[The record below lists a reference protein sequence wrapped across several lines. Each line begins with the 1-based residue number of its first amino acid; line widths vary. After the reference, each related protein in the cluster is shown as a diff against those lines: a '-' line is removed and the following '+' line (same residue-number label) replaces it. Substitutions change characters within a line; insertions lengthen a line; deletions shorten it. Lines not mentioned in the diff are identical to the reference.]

1 MILTIIQ
8 TFHERFADW
17 NLALFE
23 HLQISLLSLLL
34 AVFIAVPLG
43 IILVKLPK
51 LKEWMLQLTGVFQ
64 TIPSLAI
71 LGLFIPVLG
80 IGKIPAVTALVIYAL
95 FPVLQST
102 ITGLDSVDKNLQEA
116 AEAFGMNRLE
126 RLRKFE
132 LPLAMPVI
140 VSGVRTAAVL
150 IVGTATL
157 GALIGAGGMGSFIL
171 LGIDRNNTALIL
183 IGAISSAFLAILMNI
198 VIRYLENK
206 SLKKIL
212 ISLIALITA
221 TALSFIPS
229 IAPMMNSRRL
239 LVAGKLGPEPEIL
252 INMYKELIEAN
263 SDIKVKLEPNFGKT
277 SFLYEALKNKQI
289 DIYPEFSGTITS
301 SLLKNQVQVSNDP
314 LEVYE
319 AAREGILNQD
329 KLVYLKPM
337 EYQNTYALAVKKDYA
352 NKYDL
357 KTISDLS
364 KVEDSAVAGFTLEFN
379 DRDDGNKG
387 LKSLYKLELNVKTLE
402 PNLRY
407 QAINGGNVQIVDAY
421 STDSELIE
429 YDLVVLED
437 DKQLFPPYQGAPLM
451 RKDTLEKYPELEEI
465 LNKLAGQISAEE
477 MSRMNYQ
484 VKVDKR
490 SASEVAHEYLVNK
503 GLVNKI
509 GGSNT
514 D

>member
-64 TIPSLAI
+64 TIPSLAL

-102 ITGLDSVDKNLQEA
+102 ITGLDSVDKSLQEA

-198 VIRYLENK
+198 VIKYLENK

-503 GLVNKI
+503 GLVK
-509 GGSNT
+509 
-514 D
+514 

>member
-51 LKEWMLQLTGVFQ
+51 LKEWLLQLTGVFQ
-64 TIPSLAI
+64 TIPSLAL
-71 LGLFIPVLG
+71 LGLFIPMLG

-198 VIRYLENK
+198 VIKYLENK
-206 SLKKIL
+206 SLKKIM

-221 TALSFIPS
+221 TVLSFIPS
-229 IAPMMNSRRL
+229 IAPMMNTKHL
-239 LVAGKLGPEPEIL
+239 VVAGKLGPEPEIL

-301 SLLKNQVQVSNDP
+301 SLLKNQVKVSNAP

-429 YDLVVLED
+429 YDLVVLQD

-451 RKDTLEKYPELEEI
+451 RKDTLEKYPKLEEI

-503 GLVNKI
+503 GLIK
-509 GGSNT
+509 
-514 D
+514 

>member
-8 TFHERFADW
+8 TLHERFADW

-64 TIPSLAI
+64 TIPSLAL
-71 LGLFIPVLG
+71 LGLFIPMLG
-80 IGKIPAVTALVIYAL
+80 IGKIPAITALVIYAL

-198 VIRYLENK
+198 VIKYLENK
-206 SLKKIL
+206 SLKKIM

-221 TALSFIPS
+221 TVLSFIPS
-229 IAPMMNSRRL
+229 IAPMMNTKHL
-239 LVAGKLGPEPEIL
+239 VVAGKLGPEPEIL

-451 RKDTLEKYPELEEI
+451 RKDTLEKYPKLEEI

-503 GLVNKI
+503 GLVK
-509 GGSNT
+509 
-514 D
+514 

>member
-64 TIPSLAI
+64 TIPSLAL

-102 ITGLDSVDKNLQEA
+102 ITGLDSIDKSLQEA

-221 TALSFIPS
+221 TALSLIPS

-503 GLVNKI
+503 GLVK
-509 GGSNT
+509 
-514 D
+514 

>member
-64 TIPSLAI
+64 TIPSLAL

-102 ITGLDSVDKNLQEA
+102 ITGLDSIDKSLQEA

-503 GLVNKI
+503 GLVK
-509 GGSNT
+509 
-514 D
+514 

>member
-51 LKEWMLQLTGVFQ
+51 LKEWLLQLTGVFQ
-64 TIPSLAI
+64 TIPSLAL
-71 LGLFIPVLG
+71 LGLFIPMLG

-198 VIRYLENK
+198 VIKYLENK

-212 ISLIALITA
+212 VSLIALITA
-221 TALSFIPS
+221 TVLSFIPS
-229 IAPMMNSRRL
+229 IAPMMNTKHL
-239 LVAGKLGPEPEIL
+239 VVAGKLGPEPEIL

-301 SLLKNQVQVSNDP
+301 SLLKNQVKVSNAP

-407 QAINGGNVQIVDAY
+407 QAINEGNVQIVDAY

-451 RKDTLEKYPELEEI
+451 RKDTLEKYPKLEEI
-465 LNKLAGQISAEE
+465 LNKLAGHISAEE

-503 GLVNKI
+503 GLAR
-509 GGSNT
+509 
-514 D
+514 

>member
-64 TIPSLAI
+64 TIPSLAL

-198 VIRYLENK
+198 VIKYLENK

-319 AAREGILNQD
+319 AAKEGILNQD

-503 GLVNKI
+503 GLIK
-509 GGSNT
+509 
-514 D
+514 

>member
-64 TIPSLAI
+64 TIPSLAL

-102 ITGLDSVDKNLQEA
+102 ITGLDSIDKSLQEA

-198 VIRYLENK
+198 VIKYLENK

-465 LNKLAGQISAEE
+465 LNKLAGQIS
-477 MSRMNYQ
+477 
-484 VKVDKR
+484 
-490 SASEVAHEYLVNK
+490 K
-503 GLVNKI
+503 GR
-509 GGSNT
+509 
-514 D
+514 

>member
-51 LKEWMLQLTGVFQ
+51 LKEWLLQLTGVFQ
-64 TIPSLAI
+64 TIPSLAL

-198 VIRYLENK
+198 VIKYLENK

-221 TALSFIPS
+221 TVLSFIPS
-229 IAPMMNSRRL
+229 IAPMINTKHL
-239 LVAGKLGPEPEIL
+239 VVAGKLGPEPEIL

-301 SLLKNQVQVSNDP
+301 SLLKNQVKVSNAP

-407 QAINGGNVQIVDAY
+407 QAINGGNIQIVDAY

-451 RKDTLEKYPELEEI
+451 RKDTLEKYPKLEEI

-503 GLVNKI
+503 GLIK
-509 GGSNT
+509 
-514 D
+514 

>member
-51 LKEWMLQLTGVFQ
+51 LKEWLLQLTGVFQ
-64 TIPSLAI
+64 TIPSLAL
-71 LGLFIPVLG
+71 LGLFIPMLG

-95 FPVLQST
+95 FPVLQRT

-171 LGIDRNNTALIL
+171 LGIDRNNTVLIL

-198 VIRYLENK
+198 VIKYLENK
-206 SLKKIL
+206 SLKKIM

-221 TALSFIPS
+221 TVLSFIPS
-229 IAPMMNSRRL
+229 IAPMMNTKHL
-239 LVAGKLGPEPEIL
+239 VVAGKLGPEPEIL

-451 RKDTLEKYPELEEI
+451 RKDTLEKYPKLEEI

-503 GLVNKI
+503 GLVK
-509 GGSNT
+509 
-514 D
+514 

>member
-64 TIPSLAI
+64 TIPSLAL

-102 ITGLDSVDKNLQEA
+102 ITGLDSIDKSLQEA

-198 VIRYLENK
+198 VIKYLENK

-429 YDLVVLED
+429 YDLLVLED

-503 GLVNKI
+503 GLIK
-509 GGSNT
+509 
-514 D
+514 

>member
-43 IILVKLPK
+43 IILIKLPK
-51 LKEWMLQLTGVFQ
+51 LKEWLLQLTGVFQ
-64 TIPSLAI
+64 TIPSLAL
-71 LGLFIPVLG
+71 LGLFIPMLG
-80 IGKIPAVTALVIYAL
+80 IGKIPAITALVIYAL

-198 VIRYLENK
+198 VIKYLENK
-206 SLKKIL
+206 SLKKIM

-221 TALSFIPS
+221 TVLSFIPS
-229 IAPMMNSRRL
+229 IAPMMNTKHL
-239 LVAGKLGPEPEIL
+239 VVAGKLGPEPEIL

-301 SLLKNQVQVSNDP
+301 SLLKNQVKVSNAP

-329 KLVYLKPM
+329 KLVYLKSM

-352 NKYDL
+352 NKYNL

-451 RKDTLEKYPELEEI
+451 RKDTLEKYPKLEEI

-503 GLVNKI
+503 GLVK
-509 GGSNT
+509 
-514 D
+514 

>member
-34 AVFIAVPLG
+34 AVFIVVPLG

-64 TIPSLAI
+64 TIPSLAL
-71 LGLFIPVLG
+71 LGLFIPMLG

-503 GLVNKI
+503 GLVK
-509 GGSNT
+509 
-514 D
+514 

>member
-34 AVFIAVPLG
+34 AVFITVPLG

-64 TIPSLAI
+64 TIPSLAL

-198 VIRYLENK
+198 VIKYLENK

-229 IAPMMNSRRL
+229 IAPMMNTRRL

-503 GLVNKI
+503 GLVK
-509 GGSNT
+509 
-514 D
+514 

>member
-51 LKEWMLQLTGVFQ
+51 LKEWFLQLTGVFQ
-64 TIPSLAI
+64 TIPSLAL
-71 LGLFIPVLG
+71 LGLFIPMLG

-198 VIRYLENK
+198 VIKYLENK

-229 IAPMMNSRRL
+229 IAPMMNTRRL

-364 KVEDSAVAGFTLEFN
+364 KVEDGAVAGFTLEFN

-503 GLVNKI
+503 GLIK
-509 GGSNT
+509 
-514 D
+514 

>member
-64 TIPSLAI
+64 TIPSLAL

-102 ITGLDSVDKNLQEA
+102 ITGLDSIDKSLQEA

-198 VIRYLENK
+198 VIKYLENK

-277 SFLYEALKNKQI
+277 TYLYKEIKNKQI

-503 GLVNKI
+503 GLVK
-509 GGSNT
+509 
-514 D
+514 

>member
-17 NLALFE
+17 STALFE

-43 IILVKLPK
+43 IILIKLPK
-51 LKEWMLQLTGVFQ
+51 LKEWLLQLTGVFQ
-64 TIPSLAI
+64 TIPSLAL
-71 LGLFIPVLG
+71 LGLFIPMLG
-80 IGKIPAVTALVIYAL
+80 IGKIPAITALVIYAL

-198 VIRYLENK
+198 VIKYLENK
-206 SLKKIL
+206 SLKKIM

-221 TALSFIPS
+221 TVLSFIPS
-229 IAPMMNSRRL
+229 IAPMMNTKHL
-239 LVAGKLGPEPEIL
+239 VVAGKLGPEPEIL

-352 NKYDL
+352 NKYNL

-451 RKDTLEKYPELEEI
+451 RKDTLEKYPKLEEI

-503 GLVNKI
+503 GLVK
-509 GGSNT
+509 
-514 D
+514 

>member
-17 NLALFE
+17 SMALFE

-64 TIPSLAI
+64 TIPSLAL

-102 ITGLDSVDKNLQEA
+102 ITGLDSIDKSLQEA

-198 VIRYLENK
+198 VIKYLENK

-319 AAREGILNQD
+319 AAKEGILNQD

-503 GLVNKI
+503 GLVK
-509 GGSNT
+509 
-514 D
+514 

>member
-51 LKEWMLQLTGVFQ
+51 LKEWLLQLTGVFQ
-64 TIPSLAI
+64 TIPSLAL
-71 LGLFIPVLG
+71 LGLFIPMLG

-198 VIRYLENK
+198 VIKYLENK

-277 SFLYEALKNKQI
+277 SFLYKALKNKQI

-451 RKDTLEKYPELEEI
+451 RKDTLEKYPKLEEI

-503 GLVNKI
+503 GLAR
-509 GGSNT
+509 
-514 D
+514 

>member
-51 LKEWMLQLTGVFQ
+51 LKEWLLQLTGVFQ
-64 TIPSLAI
+64 TIPSLAL
-71 LGLFIPVLG
+71 LGLFIPMLG
-80 IGKIPAVTALVIYAL
+80 IGKIPAVTALLIYAL

-198 VIRYLENK
+198 VIKYLENK
-206 SLKKIL
+206 SLKKIM

-221 TALSFIPS
+221 TVLSFIPS
-229 IAPMMNSRRL
+229 IAPMMNTKHL
-239 LVAGKLGPEPEIL
+239 VVAGKLGPEPEIL

-301 SLLKNQVQVSNDP
+301 SLLKNQVKVSNAP

-451 RKDTLEKYPELEEI
+451 RKDTLEKYPKLEEI

-503 GLVNKI
+503 GLVK
-509 GGSNT
+509 
-514 D
+514 

>member
-1 MILTIIQ
+1 
-8 TFHERFADW
+8 
-17 NLALFE
+17 
-23 HLQISLLSLLL
+23 
-34 AVFIAVPLG
+34 
-43 IILVKLPK
+43 
-51 LKEWMLQLTGVFQ
+51 MLQLTGVFQ
-64 TIPSLAI
+64 TIPSLAL

-198 VIRYLENK
+198 VIKYLENK

-503 GLVNKI
+503 GLVK
-509 GGSNT
+509 
-514 D
+514 

>member
-64 TIPSLAI
+64 TIPSLAL

-102 ITGLDSVDKNLQEA
+102 ITGLDSIDKSLQEA

-140 VSGVRTAAVL
+140 VSGLRTAAVL

-198 VIRYLENK
+198 VIKYLENK

-503 GLVNKI
+503 GLVK
-509 GGSNT
+509 
-514 D
+514 

>member
-43 IILVKLPK
+43 VILVKLPK

-64 TIPSLAI
+64 TIPSLAL

-150 IVGTATL
+150 IVGTDTL

-198 VIRYLENK
+198 VIKYLENK

-301 SLLKNQVQVSNDP
+301 SLLKNQVKVSNAP

-329 KLVYLKPM
+329 ELVYLKPM

-503 GLVNKI
+503 GLVK
-509 GGSNT
+509 
-514 D
+514 

>member
-51 LKEWMLQLTGVFQ
+51 LKEWLLQLTGVFQ
-64 TIPSLAI
+64 TIPSLAL
-71 LGLFIPVLG
+71 LGLFIPMFG
-80 IGKIPAVTALVIYAL
+80 IGKIPAITALVIYAL

-198 VIRYLENK
+198 VIKYLENK
-206 SLKKIL
+206 SLKKIM

-221 TALSFIPS
+221 TVLSFIPS
-229 IAPMMNSRRL
+229 IAPMMNTKHL
-239 LVAGKLGPEPEIL
+239 VVAGKLGPEPEIL

-301 SLLKNQVQVSNDP
+301 SLLKNQVKVSNAP

-503 GLVNKI
+503 GLVK
-509 GGSNT
+509 
-514 D
+514 

>member
-51 LKEWMLQLTGVFQ
+51 LKEWLLQLTGVFQ
-64 TIPSLAI
+64 TIPSLAL
-71 LGLFIPVLG
+71 LGLFIPMLG

-171 LGIDRNNTALIL
+171 LGIDRNNTVLIL

-198 VIRYLENK
+198 VIKYLENK
-206 SLKKIL
+206 SLKKIM

-221 TALSFIPS
+221 TVLSFIPS
-229 IAPMMNSRRL
+229 IAPMMNTKHL
-239 LVAGKLGPEPEIL
+239 VVAGKLGPEPEIL

-263 SDIKVKLEPNFGKT
+263 SDIKVKLEPNFGTT

-301 SLLKNQVQVSNDP
+301 SLLKNQVKVSNAP

-451 RKDTLEKYPELEEI
+451 RKDTLEKYPKLEEI

-503 GLVNKI
+503 GLVK
-509 GGSNT
+509 
-514 D
+514 

>member
-43 IILVKLPK
+43 IILIKLPK
-51 LKEWMLQLTGVFQ
+51 LKEWLLQLTGVFQ
-64 TIPSLAI
+64 TIPSLAL
-71 LGLFIPVLG
+71 LGLFIPMLG

-198 VIRYLENK
+198 VIKYLENK
-206 SLKKIL
+206 SLKKIM

-221 TALSFIPS
+221 TVLSFIPS
-229 IAPMMNSRRL
+229 IAPMMNTKHL
-239 LVAGKLGPEPEIL
+239 VVAGKLGPEPEIL

-301 SLLKNQVQVSNDP
+301 SLLKNQVKVSNAP

-329 KLVYLKPM
+329 KLVYLKSM

-352 NKYDL
+352 NKYNL

-451 RKDTLEKYPELEEI
+451 RKDTLEKYPKLEEI

-503 GLVNKI
+503 GLVK
-509 GGSNT
+509 
-514 D
+514 

>member
-64 TIPSLAI
+64 TIPSLAL

-102 ITGLDSVDKNLQEA
+102 ITGLDSIDKSLQEA

-198 VIRYLENK
+198 VIKYLENK

-337 EYQNTYALAVKKDYA
+337 EYQNTYALAVKKGYA

-503 GLVNKI
+503 GLVK
-509 GGSNT
+509 
-514 D
+514 

>member
-64 TIPSLAI
+64 TIPSLAL
-71 LGLFIPVLG
+71 LGLFIPMLG
-80 IGKIPAVTALVIYAL
+80 IGKIPAITALVIYAL

-198 VIRYLENK
+198 VIKYLENK
-206 SLKKIL
+206 SLKKIM

-221 TALSFIPS
+221 TVLSFIPS
-229 IAPMMNSRRL
+229 IAPMMNTKHL
-239 LVAGKLGPEPEIL
+239 VVAGKLGPEPEIL

-437 DKQLFPPYQGAPLM
+437 DKQLFPPYQGAALM
-451 RKDTLEKYPELEEI
+451 RKDTLEKYPKLEEI
-465 LNKLAGQISAEE
+465 LNKLSGQISAEE

-503 GLVNKI
+503 GLVK
-509 GGSNT
+509 
-514 D
+514 

>member
-64 TIPSLAI
+64 TIPSLAL

-102 ITGLDSVDKNLQEA
+102 ITGLDSIDKSLQEA

-198 VIRYLENK
+198 VIKYLENK

-314 LEVYE
+314 LEAYE

-503 GLVNKI
+503 GLVK
-509 GGSNT
+509 
-514 D
+514 

>member
-64 TIPSLAI
+64 TIPSLAL

-198 VIRYLENK
+198 VIKYLENK

-212 ISLIALITA
+212 ISLIAMITA

-503 GLVNKI
+503 GLVK
-509 GGSNT
+509 
-514 D
+514 

>member
-1 MILTIIQ
+1 M
-8 TFHERFADW
+8 R
-17 NLALFE
+17 
-23 HLQISLLSLLL
+23 LL
-34 AVFIAVPLG
+34 AFR
-43 IILVKLPK
+43 K
-51 LKEWMLQLTGVFQ
+51 
-64 TIPSLAI
+64 
-71 LGLFIPVLG
+71 
-80 IGKIPAVTALVIYAL
+80 
-95 FPVLQST
+95 
-102 ITGLDSVDKNLQEA
+102 
-116 AEAFGMNRLE
+116 RL
-126 RLRKFE
+126 
-132 LPLAMPVI
+132 
-140 VSGVRTAAVL
+140 
-150 IVGTATL
+150 
-157 GALIGAGGMGSFIL
+157 
-171 LGIDRNNTALIL
+171 
-183 IGAISSAFLAILMNI
+183 
-198 VIRYLENK
+198 
-206 SLKKIL
+206 
-212 ISLIALITA
+212 
-221 TALSFIPS
+221 
-229 IAPMMNSRRL
+229 
-239 LVAGKLGPEPEIL
+239 IL

-301 SLLKNQVQVSNDP
+301 SLLKNQVKVSNAP

-451 RKDTLEKYPELEEI
+451 RKDTLEKYPKLEEI

-503 GLVNKI
+503 GLIK
-509 GGSNT
+509 
-514 D
+514 

>member
-64 TIPSLAI
+64 TIPSLAL

-198 VIRYLENK
+198 VIKYLENK

-221 TALSFIPS
+221 TVLSFIPS
-229 IAPMMNSRRL
+229 IAPMMNTKHL
-239 LVAGKLGPEPEIL
+239 VVAGKLGPEPEIL

-451 RKDTLEKYPELEEI
+451 RKDTLEKYPKLEEI

-503 GLVNKI
+503 GLVK
-509 GGSNT
+509 
-514 D
+514 

>member
-51 LKEWMLQLTGVFQ
+51 LKEWLLQLTGVFH
-64 TIPSLAI
+64 TSPSLAL
-71 LGLFIPVLG
+71 LGLFRPMLG
-80 IGKIPAVTALVIYAL
+80 IGKIPAITALVIYAL

-132 LPLAMPVI
+132 LLLAMPVI

-198 VIRYLENK
+198 VIKYLENK
-206 SLKKIL
+206 SLKKIM

-221 TALSFIPS
+221 TVLSFIPS
-229 IAPMMNSRRL
+229 IAPMMNTKHL
-239 LVAGKLGPEPEIL
+239 VVAGKLGPEPEIL

-301 SLLKNQVQVSNDP
+301 SLLKNQVKVSNAP

-387 LKSLYKLELNVKTLE
+387 LKSLYKLEINVNTLE

-451 RKDTLEKYPELEEI
+451 RKDTLEKYPKLEEI

-503 GLVNKI
+503 GLVK
-509 GGSNT
+509 
-514 D
+514 

>member
-64 TIPSLAI
+64 TIPSLAL

-198 VIRYLENK
+198 VIKYLENK

-229 IAPMMNSRRL
+229 IVPMMNTRRL

-503 GLVNKI
+503 GLVK
-509 GGSNT
+509 
-514 D
+514 

>member
-51 LKEWMLQLTGVFQ
+51 LKEWLLQLTGVFQ
-64 TIPSLAI
+64 TIPSLAL
-71 LGLFIPVLG
+71 LGLFIPMLG
-80 IGKIPAVTALVIYAL
+80 IGKIPAITALVIYAL

-132 LPLAMPVI
+132 LLLAMPVV

-198 VIRYLENK
+198 VIKYLENK
-206 SLKKIL
+206 SLKKIM

-221 TALSFIPS
+221 TVLSFIPS
-229 IAPMMNSRRL
+229 IAPMMNTKHL
-239 LVAGKLGPEPEIL
+239 VVAGKLGPEPEIL

-301 SLLKNQVQVSNDP
+301 SLLKNQVKVSNAP

-451 RKDTLEKYPELEEI
+451 RKDTLEKYPKLEEI

-503 GLVNKI
+503 GLVK
-509 GGSNT
+509 
-514 D
+514 

>member
-64 TIPSLAI
+64 TIPSLAL

-80 IGKIPAVTALVIYAL
+80 IGKIPAVTALVICAL

-102 ITGLDSVDKNLQEA
+102 ITGLDSIDKSLQEA

-198 VIRYLENK
+198 VIKYLENK

-503 GLVNKI
+503 GLVK
-509 GGSNT
+509 
-514 D
+514 